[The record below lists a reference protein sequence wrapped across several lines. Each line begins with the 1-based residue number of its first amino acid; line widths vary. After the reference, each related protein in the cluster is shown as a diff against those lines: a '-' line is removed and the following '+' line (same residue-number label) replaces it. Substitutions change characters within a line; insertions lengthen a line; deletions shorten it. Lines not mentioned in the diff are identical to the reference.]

1 MTNLLF
7 QDLSES
13 IIDEIL
19 SWDPAYATQL
29 GWHRYDHEVKTV
41 SPDIFSEQTK
51 RLRQFIS
58 ELDKFDDASISPN
71 ERLDKD
77 LAKYLFEIRIF
88 EIEKLRMHEHMCM
101 VPDEICN
108 SLFFLFVRDDIP
120 FEERFDAIAS
130 RLEKFPRFIEES
142 KSILKDP
149 LKICNE
155 VTLET
160 GVRLPAFLA
169 EIVMVAKKMAKD
181 DGIVARLEIAVDR
194 CNQAIESYNRW
205 LKDEVIPHS
214 HEGSILT
221 EEEFQEYLELR
232 SYGITVDE
240 ALEVAETYFQTIK
253 KEMAEISK
261 EIVDT
266 CDPIDA
272 RNKMRSNHPKNFEE
286 LLKAYRTEIDRS
298 RQFVIE
304 NDIATVPYGEKL
316 LVIETPVFMRHTA
329 PFAAQYEP
337 AKFSTDMKGLF
348 MVTPDDDPEHLMD
361 HAFGTI
367 TNTAVHEGYPG
378 HHLQGI
384 VANANPSYLRALS
397 ASMDFGEGWALYCE
411 EMMMAQGFSSTPIER
426 LAQLNDLV
434 FRIVR
439 VIADV
444 RLSTGR
450 TTTEEVTDLLVK
462 EVGLQ
467 RKAAMNDVRTYAI
480 TPTYYLSYFIGKLN
494 ILQLRDDVK
503 ELMGDK
509 FTLRFFHDTLLRSGT
524 LPMKFMRRSMAIRLH
539 DEYEMELS
547 EPKESLYAYAMR
559 NARRTKT

>member
-1 MTNLLF
+1 MANLLF
-7 QDLSES
+7 QNLSES

-29 GWHRYDHEVKTV
+29 GWHRYDHEVKAV
-41 SPDIFSEQTK
+41 NQGIFSQQTK
-51 RLRQFIS
+51 RLRQLIS
-58 ELDKFDDASISPN
+58 ELERFDNTSISPS

-88 EIEKLRMHEHMCM
+88 EIEKLRMHEHMSM
-101 VPDEICN
+101 VPDEVCN

-120 FEERFDAIAS
+120 FEKRFEAIAS
-130 RLEKFPRFIEES
+130 RLEKFPRFIEQS

-149 LKICNE
+149 FKICNE
-155 VTLET
+155 VSLET
-160 GVRLPAFLA
+160 CMTLSTFLD
-169 EIVMVAKKMAKD
+169 EIVMIAKKVAKD
-181 DGIVARLEIAVDR
+181 EGIVARLERAVDI
-194 CNQAIESYNRW
+194 CNQAIEGYNQW
-205 LKDEVIPHS
+205 LKDDVIPQS

-232 SYGITVDE
+232 SYGVTVDE
-240 ALEVAETYFQTIK
+240 ALEVADAYFQIVK
-253 KEMAEISK
+253 REMAEISA

-266 CDPIDA
+266 SDPIDA

-286 LLKAYRTEIDRS
+286 VLKAYRKEIERS
-298 RQFVIE
+298 RLFVLE
-304 NDIATVPYGEKL
+304 NDIATIPEGEKL
-316 LVIETPVFMRHTA
+316 LVIETPIFMRHTA

-348 MVTPDDDPEHLMD
+348 LVTPDDDPEHLKD

-367 TNTAVHEGYPG
+367 ANTAVHEGYPG

-397 ASMDFGEGWALYCE
+397 ASMDFAEGWALYCE
-411 EMMMAQGFSSTPIER
+411 EMMMVQGFSSTPIER
-426 LAQLNDLV
+426 LAQLNDLM

-444 RLSTGR
+444 KLSTGR
-450 TTTEEVTDLLVK
+450 TTTEEVTDLLVR
-462 EVGLQ
+462 EVGLH

-509 FTLRFFHDTLLRSGT
+509 FTLRFFHDTLLRSGA
-524 LPMKFMRRSMAIRLH
+524 LPMKFMRRSMAIRLRE
-539 DEYEMELS
+539 EYGIELG
-547 EPKESLYAYAMR
+547 EPKESLYEYAMR
-559 NARRTKT
+559 NARRS